1 MTHKTFSLTA
11 LIITF
16 FLMGC
21 PKDGII
27 PPDSS
32 CRDIEI
38 VNTISNSNAGRS
50 FVIQEAT
57 LDGKKLTINTAYNCG
72 CGESEFFLETSA
84 DFMESLPVQTNVS
97 LILKGNDGCEA
108 LCHASLCFNLSNLI
122 DEYKA
127 TYPGD
132 NGPLHINLDDFDQV
146 ISLDI

>member
-1 MTHKTFSLTA
+1 MAHKILSILA
-11 LIITF
+11 LIITV

-21 PKDGII
+21 PQDGII

-32 CRDIEI
+32 CKDIEV
-38 VNTISNSNAGRS
+38 VNNISNSTAGRTLI
-50 FVIQEAT
+50 IQEAT
-57 LDGKKLTINTAYNCG
+57 LDGKELTLKASYNCG
-72 CGESEFFLETSA
+72 CGNSEFFLETSA

-108 LCHASLCFNLSNLI
+108 LCQALLCFDLSNLI